1 MLDDIVFGNPSKKYV
16 PFLEKACAYDKHIPT
31 LIKFGFPQ
39 NSSKATREELN
50 TIVDYIADLEAN
62 QEHLARYKNYDHSLE
77 RVLADIISQNKFDDK
92 IIDIIDSLLDDS
104 YSIICKLK
112 FHFQRARPYQLG
124 EAYKLKLFPF
134 DSNSSNS
141 PSYPSGHTL
150 QVHLIKYVV
159 GNLIP
164 EKYEYL
170 EKFASD
176 VEYSRLYMGLNY
188 QSDNDFALFCVETI
202 TKDKEF
208 KQKYGL

>member
-16 PFLEKACAYDKHIPT
+16 SFLEKACTYDKHIPT

-77 RVLADIISQNKFDDK
+77 RVLADIISQNQFDDK
-92 IIDIIDSLLDDS
+92 IIDVIDSLLDDS
-104 YSIICKLK
+104 YSLICKLK

-134 DSNSSNS
+134 DSYSSNS

>member
-1 MLDDIVFGNPSKKYV
+1 MLDDINFGNPSQKYI
-16 PFLEKACAYDKHIPT
+16 PFLEKACAYDKHIPA

-50 TIVDYIADLEAN
+50 TIVDYIADLQAN
-62 QEHLARYKNYDHSLE
+62 QDCLQRYKNYDHSLE
-77 RVLADIISQNKFDDK
+77 RVFAEMITQNKFDDN

-104 YSIICKLK
+104 NSLIAKLK

-134 DSNSSNS
+134 DSYSSNS

-150 QVHLIKYVV
+150 QAHLIKYVV
-159 GNLIP
+159 GNLKP
-164 EKYEYL
+164 DKYEYL
-170 EKFASD
+170 ERFATD
-176 VEYSRLYMGLNY
+176 VEYSRLYLGLNY